1 MCANQARKYVER
13 AFRQKRGLRRAWRR
27 MRLLDDEMPQLAED
41 SWLALGPYSRAYTR
55 GVSESAT
62 SQPDPLTAPGPDS
75 ETFDPEH
82 ESGSGDE
89 SSEAGMAPL
98 DAIAAITRAAGAAM
112 DASSVVKSIQLAVD
126 SASVMKSLGPLMGT
140 SSLSRSFALA
150 SGTTSTVGSAS
161 LAALSNTL
169 VYNLVDLRDPV
180 RAARI
185 VGLRDLREGLD
196 SARAAGLS
204 GISVDATLRVVA
216 GPLAREPIPTLPDGL
231 LTDNLDDVQSWVSQV
246 MAAILQASGLSERD
260 LLEDAVAGWV
270 YTMTFCM
277 VLALLVQFPFMA
289 TIAGLTGALPA
300 HGTARVASKL
310 ARRGLR
316 TLEEI

>member
-1 MCANQARKYVER
+1 
-13 AFRQKRGLRRAWRR
+13 
-27 MRLLDDEMPQLAED
+27 MRLLDNEMPQRAEG
-41 SWLALGPYSRAYTR
+41 SRLALGPYSHAYTR
-55 GVSESAT
+55 RVSESAT

-75 ETFDPEH
+75 EAFEPEH
-82 ESGSGDE
+82 ESESGDE

-98 DAIAAITRAAGAAM
+98 GAIAATNGAAGAAIGSG
-112 DASSVVKSIQLAVD
+112 AVVKSMQLAVD
-126 SASVMKSLGPLMGT
+126 SASVTKSLGPLMGT

-150 SGTTSTVGSAS
+150 SGTKSTVGSAS

-169 VYNLVDLRDPV
+169 VSNLVDLRDPV

-204 GISVDATLRVVA
+204 GISVGATLRAAA
-216 GPLAREPIPTLPDGL
+216 GPLAREPIPTLRDGL
-231 LTDNLDDVQSWVSQV
+231 LTDDLDDVQSWVSQV

-260 LLEDAVAGWV
+260 LLENAIAGWI

-316 TLEEI
+316 RLEEI